1 MFQPLP
7 GMQTIET
14 PRALIQ
20 LENNALEINLPE
32 AAVVLSGDRR
42 VPIKNGR
49 LYTAD
54 VLLPRP
60 DAEISLSTHSE
71 LGPFLEAVEKLP
83 VRAVREA
90 SPLPKAG
97 EGKVDAQLM
106 IKLPLIPNVTGDDF
120 AITGKAKIT
129 DGRFG
134 KVAGRFDVQGF
145 TLDLNL
151 SDTALDAKGDLLV
164 NGVAAKI
171 VGQRL
176 LGADVG
182 QQPPVKIVAKLDE
195 ADRTQLGLDINDI
208 VHGVVPIELSMQRG
222 DRPEPAIKL
231 HADLTNAEI
240 LLDQLNWHKAPGRAA
255 TVDADIVSAQNGDT
269 ELQNFKVISDD
280 IAAEGSIGVGADNKI
295 KEFEFPNFTLNVV
308 SSLDMRGRTGQGQH
322 LVDQDQGVEL

>member
-1 MFQPLP
+1 M
-7 GMQTIET
+7 
-14 PRALIQ
+14 
-20 LENNALEINLPE
+20 PE

-71 LGPFLEAVEKLP
+71 LGPFLEAVGKLP

-120 AITGKAKIT
+120 AITGKAQ
-129 DGRFG
+129 DYRWPFRQGRRAVRRSRLHPRSQFERYRRLMP
-134 KVAGRFDVQGF
+134 KVICSSTASRPR
-145 TLDLNL
+145 L
-151 SDTALDAKGDLLV
+151 SASDFWA
-164 NGVAAKI
+164 
-171 VGQRL
+171 
-176 LGADVG
+176 ADVG

-208 VHGVVPIELSMQRG
+208 VHGVVPIEVSMQRG

-240 LLDQLNWHKAPGRAA
+240 LLDQLNWHKAARPRTRPSMPISSVRKTA
-255 TVDADIVSAQNGDT
+255 T
-269 ELQNFKVISDD
+269 
-280 IAAEGSIGVGADNKI
+280 
-295 KEFEFPNFTLNVV
+295 PNC
-308 SSLDMRGRTGQGQH
+308 RTSR
-322 LVDQDQGVEL
+322 